1 MLGRTISDPEGL
13 EGPAETVDGLGYLP
27 VATTLSGDKRVTRTQ
42 GVELLSQA
50 PFDGYEIHVGRTMV
64 ADDSRPL
71 LRFSDGT
78 LDGVISAD
86 GRIAGCYI
94 HGLFDRAEQRAAWL
108 ARLGVTSNGVHQ
120 GARVD
125 AALDEIASVLERV
138 IDLERLFDIATGR
151 AESV

>member
-1 MLGRTISDPEGL
+1 
-13 EGPAETVDGLGYLP
+13 
-27 VATTLSGDKRVTRTQ
+27 
-42 GVELLSQA
+42 
-50 PFDGYEIHVGRTMV
+50 
-64 ADDSRPL
+64 
-71 LRFSDGT
+71 
-78 LDGVISAD
+78 
-86 GRIAGCYI
+86 
-94 HGLFDRAEQRAAWL
+94 LFDRAEQRAAWL